1 MQTFLHRFIRGQHKY
16 YNKNRLSA
24 QGEGNLRYICYN
36 ICMKSTSEN
45 VQNPQAPLSEDF
57 VVNLPKTFP
66 NSGEIIHNARN
77 QIRVFDVND
86 HKINVKKF
94 CIPPIVNR
102 ILYSLGWRTPK
113 AVATYRNA
121 LEILKRGFHTPAP
134 YGYRIERKGG
144 LIDFSYF
151 VSAQESDMRPVSQA
165 ANDPALINALA
176 QYTADMHAKGLW
188 HKDFTP
194 GNILFRVKD
203 GKHEF
208 SLIDINRFRFF
219 VGSVPATIVR
229 RNLAQPFY
237 DDKNLSAFVEEYA
250 RITNWHGNLVHKVL
264 RKKHLR
270 NAYDNLKYNLK
281 KLPLVD
287 LFLGKPLKK

>member
-1 MQTFLHRFIRGQHKY
+1 
-16 YNKNRLSA
+16 
-24 QGEGNLRYICYN
+24 
-36 ICMKSTSEN
+36 MKTTSEN
-45 VQNPQAPLSEDF
+45 VQNPLSPLPENF
-57 VVNLPKTFP
+57 IATLPDMFA

-77 QIRVFDVND
+77 QIRVFDINNR
-86 HKINVKKF
+86 KINVKKF

-121 LEILKRGFHTPAP
+121 QEILKRGFHTPAP
-134 YGYRIERKGG
+134 YGYRIERTGG
-144 LIDFSYF
+144 LINFSYF
-151 VSAQESDMRPVSQA
+151 VSAQEENMRPVSMA

-176 QYTADMHAKGLW
+176 AYTADMHAKGLW

-219 VGSVPATIVR
+219 DDPVPPKIVR

-237 DDKNLSAFVEEYA
+237 NDENLSAFVEEYA
-250 RITNWHGNLVHKVL
+250 RITNWHGNLEREVL

-270 NAYDNLKYNLK
+270 NAYDKLKHDLK
-281 KLPLVD
+281 KLPFVS

>member
-1 MQTFLHRFIRGQHKY
+1 
-16 YNKNRLSA
+16 
-24 QGEGNLRYICYN
+24 
-36 ICMKSTSEN
+36 MKSTSEN
-45 VQNPQAPLSEDF
+45 VQNPQAPLPENF
-57 VVNLPKTFP
+57 VINLPDTFA
-66 NSGEIIHNARN
+66 NGGEIIHNARN
-77 QIRVFDVND
+77 QIRVFNVNNR
-86 HKINVKKF
+86 KINVKKF

-121 LEILKRGFHTPAP
+121 QEILKRGFHTPAP

-144 LIDFSYF
+144 LINFSYF
-151 VSAQESDMRPVSQA
+151 VSAQEDQMRPVREA

-176 QYTADMHAKGLW
+176 QYTTDMHAKGLW

-219 VGSVPATIVR
+219 DGPVPKKIVR
-229 RNLAQPFY
+229 RNLIQPFY

-250 RITNWHGNLVHKVL
+250 RITNWHGNLVREVL

-270 NAYDNLKYNLK
+270 NRYDAFKRNLK
-281 KLPLVD
+281 KLPGAYI
-287 LFLGKPLKK
+287 FLNKPFQKQK